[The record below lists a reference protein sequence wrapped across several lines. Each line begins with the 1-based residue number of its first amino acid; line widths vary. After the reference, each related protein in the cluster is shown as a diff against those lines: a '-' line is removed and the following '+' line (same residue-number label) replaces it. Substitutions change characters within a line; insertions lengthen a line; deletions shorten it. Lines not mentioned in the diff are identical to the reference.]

1 MMLVL
6 ILAMVT
12 TLSLSSCSKQQDTIY
27 VESKSP
33 KLKTFEV
40 PKSEAETK
48 ELNINYRV
56 VER

>member
-1 MMLVL
+1 MLVL

-12 TLSLSSCSKQQDTIY
+12 ILSLSSCSNQQDTIY

-40 PKSEAETK
+40 SKSEAETK